1 MRNREK
7 YTSFYSSEE
16 YDKFLKAF
24 ALKRGIPKSALI
36 KQALAEYEQK
46 YSNEAKEAREYV
58 MV

>member
-24 ALKRGIPKSALI
+24 ALKRGICKSALI
-36 KQALAEYEQK
+36 KEALAEYEKK
-46 YSNEAKEAREYV
+46 YSKDAREAKEYV